1 MPGLPLGGFPLAWM
15 VVMSK
20 KRVARKRD
28 IKDSGIVLRAA
39 WAVGSGTRAWSEL
52 WDRIF
57 QEVFDDQENR
67 ITDTVREWGNDC

>member
-1 MPGLPLGGFPLAWM
+1 MPGLPLGGFSLASM

-20 KRVARKRD
+20 KCVPRKRD
-28 IKDSGIVLRAA
+28 IKESGIVLQAA

-57 QEVFDDQENR
+57 QEVSDDQENR
-67 ITDTVREWGNDC
+67 ITDTVREEGNDC

>member
-1 MPGLPLGGFPLAWM
+1 M

-20 KRVARKRD
+20 KSVARKRD

-39 WAVGSGTRAWSEL
+39 WAVGSGNRAWSEL

-67 ITDTVREWGNDC
+67 ITDTVRERGNDC

>member
-1 MPGLPLGGFPLAWM
+1 MPGLPLGGQQLASM

-20 KRVARKRD
+20 KRVPRKRD
-28 IKDSGIVLRAA
+28 IKESGIVLQAA

-57 QEVFDDQENR
+57 QEVSDDQENR
-67 ITDTVREWGNDC
+67 ITDTVREEGNDC

>member
-20 KRVARKRD
+20 KSVARKRD

-39 WAVGSGTRAWSEL
+39 WAVVSGTRAWSEL

-57 QEVFDDQENR
+57 QEVSDYQENR
-67 ITDTVREWGNDC
+67 ITDTVSEQGNDC